1 MKMEGESM
9 KRLFLA
15 VTISSFVAVGAA
27 SIYAAGDSSSARLI
41 PGNGPITE
49 QQIRDKLIADGFSNI
64 QITSARDT
72 FQTNAVR
79 NGRALRLA
87 IDAQTGTVVQSRDDD
102 DDDDD

>member
-1 MKMEGESM
+1 MMKMEGESM

-27 SIYAAGDSSSARLI
+27 STDAAGDSSSARLI

-49 QQIRDKLIADGFSNI
+49 QQIKDKLIADGFSNI
-64 QITSARDT
+64 EITSAGDT

-87 IDAQTGTVVQSRDDD
+87 IDAQTGTVLQQDDD
-102 DDDDD
+102 DDD